1 MGKKKATMLLSISE
15 SWSRLVCFIRL
26 SGDGPLSPL
35 LHLGC
40 TFQGAINRGVSPPE
54 KLHPDFQKMKIG
66 PSIRFKVTPQIFKS
80 DDRTVSEP
88 IIGNVTS

>member
-15 SWSRLVCFIRL
+15 SWS
-26 SGDGPLSPL
+26 L
-35 LHLGC
+35 LFCVICVGSVLDQV
-40 TFQGAINRGVSPPE
+40 FLFLGVSLPE

-80 DDRTVSEP
+80 DDRAVSEP